1 MLRNRRWE
9 MPRGSLLIEGKA
21 VFKCMK
27 PGLSSSKYLLNHQE
41 ALNHSTVCFKVDR
54 AGKYLSGPLSYGHLS
69 RDSLIIS

>member
-1 MLRNRRWE
+1 MLRSRRWE
-9 MPRGSLLIEGKA
+9 MPKGSLLIRGKA

-27 PGLSSSKYLLNHQE
+27 PGLSSKYLLNHQE
-41 ALNHSTVCFKVDR
+41 ALNPSTVCFKVDR